1 VRKPK
6 PLGDGL
12 VRKALTGSRER
23 PDEVYLNVLLQVVW
37 KEDGNMKN
45 NGRKIF
51 FAIVMAALS
60 SLPLIVMA
68 GTAASKR

>member
-1 VRKPK
+1 
-6 PLGDGL
+6 
-12 VRKALTGSRER
+12 
-23 PDEVYLNVLLQVVW
+23 
-37 KEDGNMKN
+37 MKN

-51 FAIVMAALS
+51 FAVVMAALA